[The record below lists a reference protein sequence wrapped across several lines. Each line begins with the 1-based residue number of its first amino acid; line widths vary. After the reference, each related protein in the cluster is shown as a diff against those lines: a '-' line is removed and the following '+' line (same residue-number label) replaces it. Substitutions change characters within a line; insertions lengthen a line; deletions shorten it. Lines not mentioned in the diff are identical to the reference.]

1 MRIAQIATLYTPV
14 RPCESGSVEHLV
26 WLLTRELTRLGHDVT
41 VFAAAGSQTSGELVA
56 TLPGSYAPG
65 GAFNDWQLCEWVNLC
80 RAVEQSDRFDI
91 LHSHAYLRGL
101 PLQPF
106 AQAPMVHTMHVLP
119 GQDEASLW
127 SMMPGAC
134 VTAISHFQWSA
145 FREHEPAAVIHH
157 GVDPTQFTFRSNP
170 EDYVCYLGRFIP
182 EKGPL
187 SAIAV
192 ARSLGLRLV
201 LAGPSNEYYHQH
213 VEPTV
218 DGQSVQYVGYVNGQH
233 RDRLLG
239 GARALLYPVQE
250 AEPFGLVLIEA
261 MMCGTPVAALRH
273 GAVAE
278 IVDEGVTGHAAD
290 TVKELSH
297 AVRAALALDRG
308 RVRARAE
315 SRFTA
320 ERMARE
326 YAQLYERL
334 VHGSGPQRLTCAGPG
349 AALRTGINV

>member
-14 RPCESGSVEHLV
+14 QPCQSGSVEHLV
-26 WLLTRELTRLGHDVT
+26 WLLTRELTRLGHNVT
-41 VFAAAGSQTSGELVA
+41 VFAAAGSQTCGELVA

-65 GAFNDWQLCEWVNLC
+65 GGFNDWQLCEWVNLC
-80 RAVEQSDRFDI
+80 RAVEQSDRFDV

-101 PLQPF
+101 PLQAF
-106 AQAPMVHTMHVLP
+106 ARAPMVHTMHVAP
-119 GQDEASLW
+119 GQDEALLW
-127 SMMPGAC
+127 SMVPGAC

-145 FREHEPAAVIHH
+145 FREREPAVVIHH
-157 GVDPTQFTFRSNP
+157 GVDPTEFTFRPDP

-187 SAIAV
+187 SAVAV

-213 VEPTV
+213 VEPLV
-218 DGQSVQYVGYVNGQH
+218 DGRSVQYVGYVNGH
-233 RDRLLG
+233 DRDRLLG

-273 GAVAE
+273 GAVPE
-278 IVDEGVTGHAAD
+278 IVDEDVTGHTAV
-290 TVKELSH
+290 TVQELSQ
-297 AVRAALALDRG
+297 AVRAALVLDRG

-315 SRFTA
+315 SRFSA
-320 ERMARE
+320 DRMARE
-326 YAQLYERL
+326 YAQLYERV
-334 VHGSGPQRLTCAGPG
+334 VHGGGPQRHTCDGQD
-349 AALRTGINV
+349 AALQTGINL

>member
-14 RPCESGSVEHLV
+14 RPCQSGSVEHLV

-41 VFAAAGSQTSGELVA
+41 VFAAAGSQTCGELVA
-56 TLPGSYAPG
+56 TLPGSYAPRG
-65 GAFNDWQLCEWVNLC
+65 GLNDWQLCEWINLC

-101 PLQPF
+101 PLQAF
-106 AQAPMVHTMHVLP
+106 ARAPMVHTMHVAP

-127 SMMPGAC
+127 SMVPGAC

-157 GVDPTQFTFRSNP
+157 GVDPTEFTFRPDP
-170 EDYVCYLGRFIP
+170 EDYVCFLGRFIP

-187 SAIAV
+187 IAIAV

-201 LAGPSNEYYHQH
+201 LAGPSNEYYREH
-213 VEPTV
+213 VEPLV
-218 DGQSVQYVGYVNGQH
+218 DGRSVQYVGYVDGRD

-261 MMCGTPVAALRH
+261 MMCGTPVAALCH
-273 GAVAE
+273 GAVLE
-278 IVDEGVTGHAAD
+278 IVEEGVTGHAAA
-290 TVKELSH
+290 TVQELLQ
-297 AVRAALALDRG
+297 AVRATLALDRG

-315 SRFTA
+315 ARFTA
-320 ERMARE
+320 DRMAGE

-334 VHGSGPQRLTCAGPG
+334 VHGGGPQRLPCEVP
-349 AALRTGINV
+349 AAVFRTGIDV